1 MYVDR
6 STLCAR
12 GKTYTRYLL
21 RESYREEGKVKH
33 RTLMNLSRC
42 SPEEITAIELALK
55 HKGDLAELVN
65 VREDMTLRQGR
76 SFGAVWTLW
85 EMAKRTGVAAALGT
99 GRAGRLALWQV
110 LARVIDQGSRLSAVR
125 LAGVHAACDVL
136 ELERF
141 DEDDLYAN
149 LDWLAEQQAKIER
162 RLFAR
167 RYEKERPALFL
178 YDVTSSY
185 LEGTRNELAA
195 FGYNRDG
202 KRGKRQIV
210 IGLLTD
216 QEGTP
221 LSVEVFPGNTNDQA
235 TFGSQVWK
243 VAERFGGGEVTFVG
257 DRGMIK
263 GSQVEDLAGEG
274 FHYITAITKP
284 QIEALLRQGV
294 LQMGLFDATL
304 AEVTSAG
311 GPRYVL
317 RRNPLRAEEIA
328 ASRRDK
334 LRSVTKEVEKQN
346 AYMTEHGR
354 ASAAV
359 AARNVAAKIERL
371 RLSAWLRVVVD
382 GRRLSLVEDSEAL
395 AAASKLDGCYCLKT
409 DLTPTQASK
418 EVVHDRYKDLAN
430 VEWAF
435 RTCKTVHLEARPLYV
450 RRASRTRGHALVVML
465 AYLLAAELARCWRH
479 LDVTVPEGIAA
490 LATLGTMEVSL
501 GGRACFQRVPE
512 PCAAV
517 AQLLSAAN
525 VPLPVALPHRH
536 VHVTTKRKLSS
547 RRKTR

>member
-6 STLCAR
+6 STVRTR

-21 RESYREEGKVKH
+21 RDSFREGGKVKH

-42 SPEEITAIELALK
+42 RPEEIAAIELALK
-55 HKGDLAELVN
+55 HKGDLSQLGN
-65 VREDMTLRQGR
+65 VREAIALRQGP
-76 SFGAVWTLW
+76 SIGAAWTLW
-85 EMAKRTGVAAALGT
+85 EVAKRCGVAAALGT

-110 LARVIDQGSRLSAVR
+110 LARAIDQGSRLSAVR
-125 LAGVHAACDVL
+125 LAGVHAGCDVL
-136 ELERF
+136 DLDRF

-149 LDWLAEQQAKIER
+149 LDWLAAHQAEIER
-162 RLFAR
+162 RLFAHR
-167 RYEKERPALFL
+167 HGQQKPAMFL

-195 FGYNRDG
+195 FGYNRDK

-216 QEGTP
+216 QDGMP
-221 LSVEVFPGNTNDQA
+221 LSVEVFPGNTADPS
-235 TFGSQVWK
+235 TFGSQVRK

-263 GSQVEDLAGEG
+263 SSQMDDLAAEG

-284 QIEALLRQGV
+284 QIETLLRQGV
-294 LQMGLFDATL
+294 LQLGLFDATL
-304 AEVTSAG
+304 AEVTPDA

-328 ASRRDK
+328 AGRRDK
-334 LRSVTKEVEKQN
+334 LRSVEKEVEKQN
-346 AYMTEHGR
+346 AYLAERGR

-359 AARNVAAKIERL
+359 AQRKVAAKIERL
-371 RLSAWLRVVVD
+371 RLGWLRVVAN
-382 GRRLSLVEDSEAL
+382 GRRLSLVEDREAL
-395 AAASKLDGCYCLKT
+395 AEASKLDGCYCLKT
-409 DLTPTQASK
+409 DLAATQASK
-418 EVVHDRYKDLAN
+418 EIVHDRYKDLAG

-435 RTCKTVHLEARPLYV
+435 RTCKTVHLEARPVYV

-465 AYLLAAELARCWRH
+465 AYTLVAELARCWRH

-490 LATLGTMEVSL
+490 LATLCTSEVSL
-501 GGRACFQRVPE
+501 AGQASFQSIPQ
-512 PCAAV
+512 PSASV
-517 AQLLSAAN
+517 AFLLSAAN
-525 VPLPVALPHRH
+525 VRLPVALPSRGGR
-536 VHVTTKRKLSS
+536 VTTKRKLTS

>member
-6 STLCAR
+6 STVRAR

-21 RESYREEGKVKH
+21 RDSYREGGKVKH

-42 SPEEITAIELALK
+42 RPEEIAAIELALK
-55 HKGDLAELVN
+55 HKGNLAELVN
-65 VREDMTLRQGR
+65 VRDEMALRQGP
-76 SFGAVWTLW
+76 SFGAAWTLL
-85 EMAKRTGVAAALGT
+85 ELAKRTGVAAALGS

-110 LARVIDQGSRLSAVR
+110 LARAIDQGSRLSAVR
-125 LAGVHAACDVL
+125 LASVHAACDVL
-136 ELERF
+136 GLDRF

-149 LDWLAEQQAKIER
+149 LDWLAEHQAEIER
-162 RLFAR
+162 RLFAHR
-167 RYEKERPALFL
+167 HGKQNPGLFL

-195 FGYNRDG
+195 FGYNRDK

-216 QEGTP
+216 ADGMP
-221 LSVEVFPGNTNDQA
+221 LSVEVFPGNTADPA
-235 TFGSQVWK
+235 TFRGQVRK

-263 GSQVEDLAGEG
+263 SSQVEDLAGHG

-284 QIEALLRQGV
+284 QIETLLRQGV
-294 LQMGLFDATL
+294 LQLGLFDATL
-304 AEVTSAG
+304 AEVTSEA

-328 ASRRDK
+328 AGRRDK
-334 LRSVTKEVEKQN
+334 FQSVAREVEKQN
-346 AYMTEHGR
+346 AYLAEHGR
-354 ASAAV
+354 ASVTIAQ
-359 AARNVAAKIERL
+359 RNAAAKIERL
-371 RLSAWLRVVVD
+371 RLGWLKVVAD
-382 GRRLSLVEDSEAL
+382 GRRLSLAEDREAL
-395 AAASKLDGCYCLKT
+395 AEASKLDGCYCLKT
-409 DLTPTQASK
+409 DLRPAQATK
-418 EVVHDRYKDLAN
+418 EIVHERYKDLAS

-435 RTCKTVHLEARPLYV
+435 RTCKTVHLEARPVYV

-465 AYLLAAELARCWRH
+465 AYTLVAELARCWQN

-490 LATLGTMEVSL
+490 LATLCTSEVSL
-501 GGRACFQRVPE
+501 GGRASFQSIPE
-512 PCAAV
+512 PSAAV

-525 VPLPVALPHRH
+525 VRLPLALPPRGGR
-536 VHVTTKRKLSS
+536 VTTKRKLPS

>member
-6 STLCAR
+6 STLRVR

-21 RESYREEGKVKH
+21 RESFRADGKVKH
-33 RTLMNLSRC
+33 RTLLNLSRC
-42 SPEEITAIELALK
+42 PPEEIAAIQWALK
-55 HKGDLAELVN
+55 HKSDLSQLVN
-65 VREDMTLRQGR
+65 VREELVLRQGP
-76 SFGAVWTLW
+76 SCGAVWTLW
-85 EMAKRTGVAAALGT
+85 EVAQRSGLAAALGAS
-99 GRAGRLALWQV
+99 RAGRLALWQV

-136 ELERF
+136 DLAAF

-149 LDWLAEQQAKIER
+149 LDWLAAQQATIEQ

-167 RYEKERPALFL
+167 RYRQQKPQLFL

-185 LEGTRNELAA
+185 LEGTQNELAA

-216 QEGTP
+216 QQGRP
-221 LSVEVFPGNTNDQA
+221 LSVEVFRGNTADSA
-235 TFGSQVWK
+235 TFRAQVRK
-243 VAERFGGGEVTFVG
+243 VANRFGGGAVTFVG

-263 GSQVEDLAGEG
+263 TAQIEELAGEG

-284 QIEALLRQGV
+284 QIEGLLQQGV
-294 LQMGLFDATL
+294 LQMGLFDAAL
-304 AEVTSAG
+304 AEVTTTA

-328 ASRRDK
+328 ASRQDK
-334 LRSVTKEVEKQN
+334 LQRISREVAEQN
-346 AYMTEHGR
+346 AYLAEHGR
-354 ASAAV
+354 ASVPV
-359 AARNVAAKIERL
+359 AQRKVAAKIERL
-371 RLSAWLRVVVD
+371 RLGGWLRVTAED
-382 GRRLSLVEDSEAL
+382 RRLSLGEDRAAL
-395 AAASKLDGCYCLKT
+395 AEESKLDGCYCLKT
-409 DLTPTQASK
+409 DLGPRQAAK
-418 EVVHDRYKDLAN
+418 ETVHDRYKDLAH

-435 RTCKTVHLEARPLYV
+435 RTCKTVHLQTRPVYV

-465 AYLLAAELARCWRH
+465 AYLLVAELARCWEH
-479 LDVTVPEGIAA
+479 LDVTVAEGIAA
-490 LATLGTMEVSL
+490 LSTLCTSEVSL
-501 GGRACFQRVPE
+501 GDRIRFQRIAE

-517 AQLLSAAN
+517 GQLLAAAD
-525 VPLPVALPHRH
+525 VRLPAVLPHRG
-536 VHVTTKRKLSS
+536 VCVTTKRKLAE